1 MNKIIEELYHRSDK
15 LTDYIKEMEDEGIN
29 IYDLRNLE
37 DQHTGYLMAI
47 KHLKGLIKGGKH
59 ED

>member
-1 MNKIIEELYHRSDK
+1 MNKIVEELYQRSDK

-29 IYDLRNLE
+29 IYDLDNLNN
-37 DQHTGYLMAI
+37 QHTGYLMAI
-47 KHLKGLIKGGKH
+47 KHLKELIKGGKH